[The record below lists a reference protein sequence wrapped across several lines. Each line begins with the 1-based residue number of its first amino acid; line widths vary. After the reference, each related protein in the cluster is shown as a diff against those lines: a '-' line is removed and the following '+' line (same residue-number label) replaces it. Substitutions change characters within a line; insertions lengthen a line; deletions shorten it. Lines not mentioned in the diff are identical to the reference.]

1 MTVQTQTF
9 GRWAEYLVRLVSVL
23 VALAIVDFLVLRVS
37 HWVLHD
43 HIFAYDSVL
52 GWKLKS
58 NLVDARKPYRVDTDV
73 HGFRIRPDDPRDNQ
87 QFDMILLGDSFA
99 FGSGAEV
106 GDTLFGLLRASHPSL
121 AIADTGVPGYG
132 TDQEYLMLER
142 YAPLLKPGGTVVL
155 LTYINDF
162 EDVRLHGIEVAEKP
176 WFDFDR
182 GELRIHTPHSLL
194 NWIRWH
200 WTTLYVIEYMAWEAR
215 GAPKW
220 RVYGDDAL
228 AASLY
233 DGFVTRMARIVHEH
247 RGQFIAVYLSGEEVT
262 SANARL
268 WYAAARDAATHAD
281 VPFISLD
288 DDAAMARRDLYI
300 LGDIHWNPA
309 GVRAAY
315 DYLAPRLFGSPPQ
328 SRGHSGG
335 ASYPGRGP

>member
-1 MTVQTQTF
+1 MSGQTPSIA
-9 GRWAEYLVRLVSVL
+9 RWIEYPVRIASVL
-23 VALAIVDFLVLRVS
+23 IALAVVDFLVLRVS

-43 HIFAYDSVL
+43 HIFAYDATL

-73 HGFRIRPDDPRDNQ
+73 HGFRILPGDPRANDRY
-87 QFDMILLGDSFA
+87 DVILLGDSFA

-106 GDTLFGLLRASHPSL
+106 GDTLFGLMRHAHPDW

-142 YAPLLKPGGTVVL
+142 YAPMLKPGGTVVL

-162 EDVRLHGIEVAEKP
+162 EDVRLHGIEVAERP
-176 WFDFDR
+176 WFDFDS
-182 GELRIHTPHSLL
+182 GQLRIHTPHSPL

-200 WTTLYVIEYMAWEAR
+200 WTTLYVIEYLAWEAR

-233 DGFVTRMARIVHEH
+233 DAFVARMARIVRAH
-247 RGQFIAVYLSGEEVT
+247 RGQFVVVYFSGKEAGT
-262 SANARL
+262 AAARQ
-268 WYAAARDAATHAD
+268 WYAAAHDAATDAD
-281 VPFISLD
+281 VRFISLD
-288 DDAAMARRDLYI
+288 DDSAMARRDFYI
-300 LGDIHWNPA
+300 TGDIHWNPN

-315 DYLAPRLFGSPPQ
+315 DYLAPRLFEPPPQ
-328 SRGHSGG
+328 SHPGG
-335 ASYPGRGP
+335 ATYPGGGP